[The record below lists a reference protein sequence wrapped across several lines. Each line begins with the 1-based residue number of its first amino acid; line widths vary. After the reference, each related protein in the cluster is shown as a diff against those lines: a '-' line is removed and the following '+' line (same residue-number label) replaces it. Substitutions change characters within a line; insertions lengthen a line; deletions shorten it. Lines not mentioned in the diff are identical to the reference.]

1 MPNAPQKP
9 TITVHSGNE
18 VTVSTLRLKEQESN
32 GSPVTQCIVEYHIAL
47 GSQNWD
53 RLSICLQNRNRKT
66 VDVLVRSLSP
76 NTLYNFRVRMVNDV
90 GESEPSEYTQVITTV
105 TIPGPP
111 TELRASSKRAG
122 KLIKIRW
129 KKPEINPHAVAKYE
143 AQVFNKKSQQWNTFK
158 TVHCTKLSATA
169 KDLETNTKYKFRVFA
184 INSQDQSG
192 DYSEELEAETRC
204 GKGALV
210 AAATG
215 AFIGGTVGGPLLGAA
230 GMGYLAGASASDR
243 SDSTAGKAAA
253 GTAAGIG
260 GGVAGALFGTV
271 GAPLFGGV
279 ASYLAYKKLKGKLD
293 DVSPQSSE
301 DEEDE
306 ESEFFKSYKAQYK
319 ELHDKFYAK

>member
-1 MPNAPQKP
+1 MHLDRSAVETSTVPPMEPLKKPVVNIDKQGQIKWGKYEKEIVNKYELRCTDEEKETTISRGPQELQKVANDGVVEFSIKMEPPLVQPGHEYTIQVRSVNSQGFSEWSDDVIFRLKQENVPNAPQKP

-192 DYSEELEAETRC
+192 D
-204 GKGALV
+204 
-210 AAATG
+210 
-215 AFIGGTVGGPLLGAA
+215 
-230 GMGYLAGASASDR
+230 
-243 SDSTAGKAAA
+243 
-253 GTAAGIG
+253 
-260 GGVAGALFGTV
+260 
-271 GAPLFGGV
+271 
-279 ASYLAYKKLKGKLD
+279 
-293 DVSPQSSE
+293 
-301 DEEDE
+301 
-306 ESEFFKSYKAQYK
+306 
-319 ELHDKFYAK
+319 